1 MKIVY
6 HIGANG
12 TDGDKLVR
20 SLLKNARGAADRG
33 IAIPLPGKYRRLLRE
48 TVQTLS
54 GAAPAPDTRDILL
67 DAILDDRPED
77 GPEDGPG
84 DGPGNGP
91 NGEPNGGPPHRTV
104 NRVVMSNSAYICL
117 PVRVFE
123 AGEFYGLLTM
133 KIRALKQL
141 FPQDDLEIHFAL
153 RNPAT
158 FVPTIWDQV
167 RNRPFPAFMGGVDP
181 RTLRWSDVIRRMRL
195 AAPSA
200 RITVWCNED
209 TPLLWG
215 DILRG
220 MIGLAETDPL
230 AGEHDLL
237 ATIMSADGLARFESY
252 LATHPPQTS
261 LQKRRVIA
269 AFLDK
274 YALPDEVEEEVDLPG
289 WDAALVH
296 DLTAAYEADL
306 ADVAR
311 IDGVKVLEP

>member
-20 SLLKNARGAADRG
+20 SLVKNSKAMADKG
-33 IAIPLPGKYRRLLRE
+33 VSIPLPGKYRRLLRE
-48 TVQTLS
+48 TIQNL
-54 GAAPAPDTRDILL
+54 GGGAPAPDTRDILL
-67 DAILDDRPED
+67 DAIMDD
-77 GPEDGPG
+77 GPAD
-84 DGPGNGP
+84 
-91 NGEPNGGPPHRTV
+91 RI
-104 NRVVMSNSAYICL
+104 VMSNSAYICL

-133 KIRALKQL
+133 KMRALTQL
-141 FPQDDLEIHFAL
+141 FPEDDLDIHFAV

-158 FVPTIWDQV
+158 FVPTLWSQV
-167 RNRPFPAFMGGVDP
+167 KNRPFNAFMGGVDP
-181 RTLRWSDVIRRMRL
+181 RTLRWSEVIRRIRL
-195 AAPSA
+195 AAPTA
-200 RITVWCNED
+200 KLTVWCNED
-209 TPLLWG
+209 TPMLWG

-220 MIGLAETDPL
+220 MIGLEENVPV
-230 AGEHDLL
+230 AGENDLL
-237 ATIMSADGLARFESY
+237 ATIMSADGLARYESY
-252 LATHPPQTS
+252 LASHPPQTS

-296 DLTAAYEADL
+296 ELTELYEE
-306 ADVAR
+306 DVEKIAK
-311 IDGVKVLEP
+311 IDGVNFLDP